1 MSIFDFD
8 LSSILPNK
16 RSKVISRESLKDFM
30 ANKDTKRVHF
40 ASTHKNAL
48 REQEDGGDVLAWLN
62 LPFADSINDLL
73 SEKVG
78 EIEFVSLNK
87 NGRYSKP
94 IKDESQLQ
102 KYKEVM
108 EEYKGIV
115 FLRDCLDISIALSM
129 NLDENDDYTPIGLAE
144 INVKYPNG
152 KSIDGYQKLLVD
164 TLQNRL
170 EQFTI
175 LGNADCICCIPTNNP
190 VLPQIV
196 SQLNDFKFEDIS
208 GSVRWKDKFSSL
220 KDAESLE
227 DKLELLEQF
236 GLVIDA
242 DVKGKNVLLLDDMY
256 QSGLTM
262 QYVAMGLKEN
272 GANRVYG
279 VSLVK
284 ARNNKAYIKE

>member
-1 MSIFDFD
+1 MLIFDFD
-8 LSSILPNK
+8 LSSIWSTK
-16 RSKVISRESLKDFM
+16 RAKVISRESLKDFI
-30 ANKDTKRVHF
+30 ASTDTKRVHF

-48 REQEDGGDVLAWLN
+48 REQETGGDVLAWLN
-62 LPFADSINDLL
+62 LPFADTINELL

-78 EIEFVSLNK
+78 EIEFVSLNR

-102 KYKEVM
+102 KYKEVI
-108 EEYKGIV
+108 EEYKDVV

-129 NLDENDDYTPIGLAE
+129 NFDENDDYTPIGLAE
-144 INVKYPNG
+144 FKVKYSKG
-152 KSIDGYQKLLVD
+152 ESITEYQKLLVD

-170 EQFTI
+170 GQFTM
-175 LGNADCICCIPTNNP
+175 LSNADCICCVPTNTP
-190 VLPQIV
+190 VLPSIV
-196 SQLNDFKFEDIS
+196 SQLSGFKFDNIS
-208 GSVRWKDKFSSL
+208 NQVFWKDKFDSL
-220 KDAESLE
+220 KNAESLE

-242 DVKGKNVLLLDDMY
+242 DVKGKNVLLVDDMY

-262 QYVAMGLKEN
+262 QYVAMGLKEK

-279 VSLVK
+279 LSLVK
-284 ARNNKAYIKE
+284 ARNNKAYVKA

>member
-8 LSSILPNK
+8 INSMLPTK
-16 RSKVISRESLKDFM
+16 RAKVITRESLKDFITSR
-30 ANKDTKRVHF
+30 DTKRVHF

-48 REQEDGGDVLAWLN
+48 RVQEEGSDVLAWLN

-78 EIEFVSLNK
+78 ELEFVSLNK

-94 IKDESQLQ
+94 IKDESQMQ
-102 KYKEVM
+102 KYKEVI
-108 EEYKGIV
+108 EEYKDVV

-129 NLDENDDYTPIGLAE
+129 NFDDNNNYTPIGEAE
-144 INVKYPNG
+144 NKVKYLKG
-152 KSIDGYQKLLVD
+152 ESIDEYQNLLID
-164 TLQNRL
+164 TLQ
-170 EQFTI
+170 TI
-175 LGNADCICCIPTNNP
+175 LEKFSVLGSADCICCIPTNTP
-190 VLPQIV
+190 VLPSIV
-196 SQLNDFKFEDIS
+196 SRLSGFNFDNIS
-208 GSVRWKDKFSSL
+208 DHVYWKDKFDSL
-220 KDAESLE
+220 KNAESPE

-236 GLVIDA
+236 GLIIGA
-242 DVKGKNVLLLDDMY
+242 DVKGKNVLLVDDMY

-262 QYVAMGLKEN
+262 QYVAMGLKEK

-284 ARNNKAYIKE
+284 ARNNAAYIRQ